1 MVINV
6 IEDMTALKR
15 AQLAERFL
23 SESSRALASSF
34 DQGEVLGR
42 IARLAVPRI
51 ADWCAVDLVGSD
63 GEIERVALAHENPEV
78 VARARELL
86 ERYPP
91 DPKSDLGAAEV
102 IRTGESRMYADIT
115 GEMIARRAVDE
126 EHRRLLTDLGMRS
139 AMIVPMTTPA
149 GTVGAVSL
157 ATGRSGRRFD
167 RHDLELAEELA
178 RRCATAVDNAR
189 LYREREYIAR
199 TLQESLLP
207 SELPEIPGIE
217 TAARFR
223 PTGEGNEMGGDFYDL
238 FSTGERGWTVVVG
251 DVCGK
256 GPDAAAVTA
265 LVRYTLRAAAMSE
278 RLPSRG
284 LHVLNQAL
292 LRQRRDRRFCTV
304 AYAYL
309 EASEDRVRL
318 GFASGGHPLPLL
330 IRAGGEVE
338 LVGRPGTLLGVFAD
352 PEFVDRSIDLG
363 PGDALVFYTD
373 GVTEGRGADGLEDH
387 GLIEVLRACAGA
399 GADAIAARVEEA
411 AIGSQNGRPRDDIA
425 VLVLRVPE
433 SAA

>member
-1 MVINV
+1 
-6 IEDMTALKR
+6 MTALKR
-15 AQLAERFL
+15 TQLAERFL

-42 IARLAVPRI
+42 VARLAVPRI
-51 ADWCAVDLVGSD
+51 ADWCAVDLVHPD
-63 GEIERVALAHENPEV
+63 GEIVRVALAHEDPEV
-78 VARARELL
+78 LARAQGLM

-91 DPKSDLGAAEV
+91 DPGADQGAAEA
-102 IRTGESRMYADIT
+102 IRSGESRLYPEIT
-115 GEMIARRAVDE
+115 DEMIARRAASE
-126 EHRRLLTDLGMRS
+126 EHRRLLADLGMRS

-149 GTVGAVSL
+149 GAVGALSL
-157 ATGRSGRRFD
+157 ATGPSGRRFD

-189 LYREREYIAR
+189 LYGEREYIAR

-207 SELPEIPGIE
+207 AELPEIPGIE

-238 FSTGERGWTVVVG
+238 FATGGRGWTVVIG

-265 LVRYTLRAAAMSE
+265 LARYTLRAAAMSE

-284 LHVLNQAL
+284 LHVLNEAL

-309 EASEDRVRL
+309 EASEGRVRV

-330 IRAGGEVE
+330 VRAGGDVE
-338 LVGRPGTLLGVFAD
+338 PVGHPGTLLGVVED
-352 PEFVDRSIDLG
+352 PEFVDGSLDLR

-373 GVTEGRGADGLEDH
+373 GVTEARGEEGLEED
-387 GLIEVLRACAGA
+387 GLIELLRACAGS

-425 VLVLRVPE
+425 VLVLRVAGSP
-433 SAA
+433 A